1 MQLVLVQHGEAV
13 SKEQDPNRPLTDAGR
28 RDVDALATFLGRA
41 EAVPATV
48 WHSGKPR
55 ARQTAE
61 TLSVGNAA
69 EARGGLGPQDDVDA
83 LAGELAERWSDLMIV
98 GHQPFLGRLA
108 SRLLTGTSD
117 GLAVAFEP
125 GSALA
130 LARGEAGWA
139 LAWMVRPGLISRS

>member
-13 SKEQDPNRPLTDAGR
+13 PKDRDPIRPLTETGR
-28 RDVDALATFLGRA
+28 RDVDVLATFLGRA
-41 EAVPATV
+41 EAVPPTV

-69 EARGGLGPQDDVDA
+69 EAREGLGPSDDVEP
-83 LAGELAERWSDLMIV
+83 LAAELAERRSDLMIV

-108 SRLLTGTSD
+108 SRLLTGAAD

-130 LARGEAGWA
+130 LERGEEGWT
-139 LAWMVRPGLISRS
+139 LAWMVRPDLIGRT